1 MQMARRGIVALSPGP
16 MLAWASEFP
25 EVAKALTSEAPRPPP
40 RTPPHEGEG
49 KRLAFREIIQVVGA
63 PSLLW
68 GGSAA
73 LADGVGV
80 CACWS

>member
-1 MQMARRGIVALSPGP
+1 MCESGSHR
-16 MLAWASEFP
+16 
-25 EVAKALTSEAPRPPP
+25 
-40 RTPPHEGEG
+40 GEG